1 MTITID
7 NAIERLNTPRAIF
20 DEEITK
26 ANLIPVFEELKAN
39 DDEDDMLDL
48 LLYRISDADYFDDM
62 SWILTQISEDDE
74 DYPKTHRFLENIIEN
89 VKKEYTSTELTDL
102 CDVIADKLTNA
113 RSTSSFTSFLECS
126 EDFDSATVT
135 ILNGTH
141 YLECSIDDNERYC
154 IRDIYDTFEAIDN
167 TYAGIAARFEDYAE
181 TLRVFDKSQ
190 LMSYLTMFA
199 VFNKSFFSDNPII
212 FTKVEQ
218 EHIALINECGD
229 ETVIDADD
237 LHALKNKLAPYYDRF
252 INQVTKH
259 YEFVTLDDGAIVTNI
274 EPVQ

>member
-1 MTITID
+1 MTTYE
-7 NAIERLNTPRAIF
+7 NA
-20 DEEITK
+20 
-26 ANLIPVFEELKAN
+26 
-39 DDEDDMLDL
+39 
-48 LLYRISDADYFDDM
+48 
-62 SWILTQISEDDE
+62 TQLVYE
-74 DYPKTHRFLENIIEN
+74 P
-89 VKKEYTSTELTDL
+89 
-102 CDVIADKLTNA
+102 
-113 RSTSSFTSFLECS
+113 
-126 EDFDSATVT
+126 
-135 ILNGTH
+135 
-141 YLECSIDDNERYC
+141 IDDYWYAEL
-154 IRDIYDTFEAIDN
+154 DPSVDTY
-167 TYAGIAARFEDYAE
+167 TGIAARFEDYAE

-199 VFNKSFFSDNPII
+199 VFNESFFSDNPII

-218 EHIALINECGD
+218 EHIALINERGD

>member
-1 MTITID
+1 MTTYE
-7 NAIERLNTPRAIF
+7 NATQLVYE
-20 DEEITK
+20 
-26 ANLIPVFEELKAN
+26 PVDCYWYAEL
-39 DDEDDMLDL
+39 DPSVD
-48 LLYRISDADYFDDM
+48 
-62 SWILTQISEDDE
+62 
-74 DYPKTHRFLENIIEN
+74 
-89 VKKEYTSTELTDL
+89 
-102 CDVIADKLTNA
+102 
-113 RSTSSFTSFLECS
+113 
-126 EDFDSATVT
+126 
-135 ILNGTH
+135 
-141 YLECSIDDNERYC
+141 
-154 IRDIYDTFEAIDN
+154 

-181 TLRVFDKSQ
+181 ILRVFDKSQ